1 MGTVARGL
9 FICIVAMLLCACGTT
24 PLGRSQ
30 LTLLPEDQV
39 VAMGAEAFNNIKKQ
53 TPTSQDP
60 EVNAY
65 VQCVTEAITQAV
77 EGAEGAPEQWTVEVF
92 RDDAVNAFALPGG
105 RIGVYTGLL
114 RVAETPSQLATVV
127 GHEVAHVTADHGNE
141 RISQQFAVSQG
152 LALVE
157 ALAGQ
162 PSATQ
167 QTLMGLLGLG
177 AQVGVLLPYSRVQE
191 TEADKLGLDYMAKAG
206 FDPRQSVDLWRN
218 MAEASGQQPPEFLS
232 THPSHGTRIDNLQG
246 RMDHALEL
254 YRKAQRRGKD
264 PQCRRPASL

>member
-1 MGTVARGL
+1 MWIKGQGL
-9 FICIVAMLLCACGTT
+9 FVCLLATLLYACGTT

-39 VAMGAEAFNNIKKQ
+39 AEMGAEAFNSIKKQ
-53 TPTSQDP
+53 TPASQDP

-65 VQCVTEAITQAV
+65 VQCVADAITQTVAGV
-77 EGAEGAPEQWTVEVF
+77 KGAPEQWEVEVF

-114 RVAETPSQLATVV
+114 KVAETPSQLATVL
-127 GHEVAHVTADHGNE
+127 GHEVAHVIADHGNE

-162 PSATQ
+162 PTATQ
-167 QTLMGLLGLG
+167 QTLMGLLGVG

-191 TEADKLGLDYMAKAG
+191 TEADKLGLDYMARAG
-206 FDPRQSVDLWRN
+206 FDPRQSVDLWQN
-218 MAEASGQQPPEFLS
+218 MAKASGEQPPEFLS
-232 THPSHGTRIDNLQG
+232 THPSHESRINDLQA
-246 RMDHALEL
+246 RMAEALQRYQE
-254 YRKAQRRGKD
+254 AQRQGKN
-264 PQCRRPASL
+264 PQCKRP